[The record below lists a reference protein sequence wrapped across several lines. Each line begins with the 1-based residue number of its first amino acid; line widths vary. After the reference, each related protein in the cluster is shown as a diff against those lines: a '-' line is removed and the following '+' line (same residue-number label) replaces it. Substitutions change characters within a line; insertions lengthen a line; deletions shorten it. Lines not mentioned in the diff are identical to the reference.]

1 VTDENEAGIIWQT
14 SVFADVKSFAQER
27 QHHKEQDD
35 ACIVTSRG
43 QYNER

>member
-35 ACIVTSRG
+35 ACRS
-43 QYNER
+43 QPLLHAL